1 METTHPRD
9 RFYGTEE
16 KITAVLNFINHGK
29 LTTRDYFAIGIDT
42 WKERGTLTDK
52 RIREQ
57 LSAALLSIVE
67 QKQVETACIQVSR
80 CAEGSTLAELA
91 SIHRLSAS
99 PHSHWELS
107 HRRGGGTC
115 LRRKGIRTIWG
126 IRYIEF
132 PIRGA

>member
-29 LTTRDYFAIGIDT
+29 LTTPDYFAIGIDT
-42 WKERGTLTDK
+42 WEERGTLTDK

-67 QKQVETACIQVSR
+67 QKQVEQQTVDIVFAQNPSFS
-80 CAEGSTLAELA
+80 ESLNQ
-91 SIHRLSAS
+91 
-99 PHSHWELS
+99 
-107 HRRGGGTC
+107 
-115 LRRKGIRTIWG
+115 
-126 IRYIEF
+126 
-132 PIRGA
+132 